1 MKTLKLNETDIDRA
15 VKKAIA
21 RIPAEIRNHLKNIV
35 ISIQTRP
42 SKEIR
47 AEMGLDRHETLL
59 GVYRGT
65 SLRERTA
72 LYPPLYPDTII
83 LFQEPLEEMC
93 RTMEELEDQI
103 EITLVHEVAHF
114 LGMSEEKLAELGY
127 G

>member
-1 MKTLKLNETDIDRA
+1 MKTLSLKEEEIRRA
-15 VKKAIA
+15 VKQAIA
-21 RIPAEIRNHLKNIV
+21 RIPVEIRNHLKNVV
-35 ISIQTRP
+35 ISVQRHP

-47 AEMGLDRHETLL
+47 EEMGLDEHDTLL

-65 SLRERTA
+65 SLRERNT
-72 LYPPLYPDTII
+72 LYPPLYPDHII

-93 RTMEELEDQI
+93 RTREELEDQI

-114 LGMSEEKLAELGY
+114 LGIGEERLAELGY

>member
-1 MKTLKLNETDIDRA
+1 MKTRRLTKADIDRA
-15 VKKAIA
+15 VTKAIA
-21 RIPAEIRNHLKNIV
+21 RIPEEIRDHLKNVV
-35 ISIQTRP
+35 ISIQKRP
-42 SKEIR
+42 SKDIR
-47 AEMGLDRHETLL
+47 EEMGLGRHETLL

-93 RTMEELEDQI
+93 ETLEELEDEI

-114 LGMSEEKLAELGY
+114 LGMSEERLAELGY